1 MCYNSPPG
9 KDVLTLLKSTFVLMQ
24 IHSSCSLKPYNTFGI
39 DLPAAQLVRLMDEEE
54 LVPIGDLAQGTA
66 PRVLGG
72 GSNILL
78 THELK
83 DLIVKNELKG
93 INLLEE
99 NEQHTW
105 LEVKAGEVWHDFVMY
120 AIAQNLGGIENLALI
135 PGCVG
140 AAPIQNI
147 GAYGVEVRHTID
159 EVIAW
164 HWEEQRYLSFKN
176 EDCRFGYRDSI
187 FKREM
192 KDRLIITSV
201 VFRLDKVH
209 CLNTSYGA
217 VKQQLEIMGVSEASV
232 KSVAEAV
239 MAIRRSKLP
248 DPKTLGNA
256 GSFFKNPTIT
266 RQQFD
271 SLCAHHPDLPS
282 YPASEGQVKIPA
294 GWLIENCGWK
304 GYREGAVG
312 VHEKQ
317 ALVLVNYGGAKGA
330 DLYQLSE
337 KILRS
342 VLEKFDITLE
352 REVNIW

>member
-1 MCYNSPPG
+1 MCYNSLQG
-9 KDVLTLLKSTFVLMQ
+9 KDVLPSPKSTFVLMQ
-24 IHSSCSLKPYNTFGI
+24 IHSSCSLKSYNTFGI
-39 DLPAAQLVRLMDEEE
+39 DLPAAQLVQLRDEEE
-54 LVPIGDLAQGTA
+54 LAAIGDLAQDTA
-66 PRVLGG
+66 LRVLGG

-78 THELK
+78 THEPK
-83 DLIVKNELKG
+83 DLVVKNELKG
-93 INLLEE
+93 INVLDE
-99 NEQHTW
+99 NAQHTW

-120 AIAQNLGGIENLALI
+120 AIDHNLGGIENLALI

-147 GAYGVEVRHTID
+147 GAYGAEAKQTID

-164 HWEEQRYLSFKN
+164 HWEERRYLSFKN
-176 EDCRFGYRDSI
+176 EECRFGYRDSI

-201 VFRLDKVH
+201 VFRLDKIH

-217 VKQQLEIMGVSEASV
+217 VQQQLETMGVSEASI

-239 MAIRRSKLP
+239 MAIRSSKLP

-266 RQQFD
+266 RLQFEA
-271 SLCAHHPDLPS
+271 LCAHHPDLPS
-282 YPASEGQVKIPA
+282 YPAGEGQVKIPA

-312 VHEKQ
+312 VHERQ

-337 KILRS
+337 KILQS
-342 VLEKFDITLE
+342 VREKFGISLE